1 MTKKELISIVAENG
15 NMTKKDAAAAL
26 DTVVGTIMGILDNKD
41 SVTLAGFGK
50 FYTDNQKARTATNPR
65 TKEKIDVPAKTVPKF
80 KFSPTYKK
88 SFGE

>member
-1 MTKKELISIVAENG
+1 MTKKELISMVAENG

-50 FYTDNQKARTATNPR
+50 FYTDNQKARTAFNPR

>member
-1 MTKKELISIVAENG
+1 MTKKELISMVAENG

-50 FYTDNQKARTATNPR
+50 FYTEEKEARTAFNPR